1 MSLSNNFEAELREA
15 TLDSVEDAEIDD
27 RLRERIRELL
37 TDYQTRHDYHLDAV
51 VDAVRVETDRS
62 GDTVT
67 YTAHLPHPSFLF
79 EMGTSD
85 HVITPT
91 DADVLS
97 FVWERRHD
105 PPQWVREQ
113 YEREG
118 DGWRVFLPEVEVSG
132 LPEGRF
138 VRGALDELRR
148 ELEQ

>member
-1 MSLSNNFEAELREA
+1 MTLSSDFESELREA
-15 TLDSVEDAEIDD
+15 TLDSVGDAEIDD
-27 RLRERIRELL
+27 RLRGRIRDLL
-37 TDYQTRHDYHLDAV
+37 TDYQTRHDYNLDAV

-62 GDTVT
+62 GNTVT

-91 DADVLS
+91 DAEVLS

-118 DGWRVFLPEVEVSG
+118 DGWRVFLPKVEVSG

-138 VRGALDELRR
+138 VRGALDALRR

>member
-15 TLDSVEDAEIDD
+15 TLNSVEEAEIDD

-118 DGWRVFLPEVEVSG
+118 DGWRVFLPKVEVSG

>member
-1 MSLSNNFEAELREA
+1 MTLDSDFEADLREA
-15 TLDSVEDAEIDD
+15 TLDEVEAADIGD

-37 TDYQTRHDYHLDAV
+37 GEYQDRHDYNLDAV
-51 VDAVRVETDRS
+51 VEAVRVETDRS
-62 GDTVT
+62 GDRIT
-67 YTAHLPHPSFLF
+67 YTAHLPHPSLLF

-85 HVITPT
+85 HEITPT
-91 DADVLS
+91 NADVLS

-105 PPQWVREQ
+105 PPQWVREEF
-113 YEREG
+113 EREG
-118 DGWRVFLPEVEVSG
+118 DGWRVFLPKVEVSG